1 MNGVSLTKIDRPI
14 DFSKSLIYSRPWYPL
29 GPLPQVPGVKY
40 TGGDDYGQTSAEL
53 FAGKTAAAATSY
65 GAAGIPI
72 DDHPDQTDSTTTA
85 VFDTYGGDV
94 NALVAFYKYP
104 MGFFEVKTKFGALW
118 TTSRPLSLGDTIS
131 LDYPRLG
138 WKNYTGA
145 DDLSPDNTGDYDAR
159 LAVVSGISVNLAAPP
174 DEQVTL
180 RLYRPVRGYYPA
192 ADFN

>member
-1 MNGVSLTKIDRPI
+1 MATGSTMIARDGTATARG
-14 DFSKSLIYSRPWYPL
+14 SR
-29 GPLPQVPGVKY
+29 V
-40 TGGDDYGQTSAEL
+40 TGGT
-53 FAGKTAAAATSY
+53 KTA
-65 GAAGIPI
+65 
-72 DDHPDQTDSTTTA
+72 TDSTTTA
-85 VFDTYGGDV
+85 VFDTYDGDV

-104 MGFFEVKTKFGALW
+104 MGYFEVKTKFGALW

-159 LAVVSGISVNLAAPP
+159 FAVVSGISVNLAAPP

-180 RLYRPVRGYYPA
+180 RLYRTVRGYYPA